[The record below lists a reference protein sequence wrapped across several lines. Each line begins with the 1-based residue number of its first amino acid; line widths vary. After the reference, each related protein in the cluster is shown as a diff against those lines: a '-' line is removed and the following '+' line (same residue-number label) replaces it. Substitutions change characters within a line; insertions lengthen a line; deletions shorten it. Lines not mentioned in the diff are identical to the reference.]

1 MRRATMPYVELAC
14 VLLLALGVVLR
25 ARAPNFRDWVRDA
38 PIVFIAA
45 WVGEDS
51 AIRVHDF
58 YRYDSAWHGFVDV
71 TPLLIPAIWVFVVLS
86 ARDIARI
93 VAPKHL
99 IAAGYVLILF
109 DAFFIEPI
117 CTYAGLW
124 KWNAPGPFNV
134 PLIGTFG
141 WMFFGGSLLF
151 CLETLTG
158 RARWLSILL
167 APLMM
172 HALLVTAW
180 WGALKWL
187 PARGTDLGLTICC
200 WVACLAIVSQLIRRK
215 RTCSVQL
222 SFILPRLGP
231 AAFFFA
237 LLTAYR
243 APFVLWCFAFAFV
256 FPWIALTSWRPAAQP
271 SVPKFSR

>member
-1 MRRATMPYVELAC
+1 MPYVELAC
-14 VLLLALGVVLR
+14 VLLLGLGVVLR

-45 WVGEDS
+45 WAGEDS

-58 YRYDSAWHGFVDV
+58 YRYNSSWHGFVDQ
-71 TPLLIPAIWVFVVLS
+71 TPLLIPVIWVFVVLS
-86 ARDIARI
+86 ARDIARG

-99 IAAGYVLILF
+99 VAAGYFLVLF
-109 DAFFIEPI
+109 DALFIEPI
-117 CTYAGLW
+117 CTWAGLW
-124 KWNAPGPFNV
+124 KWNEPGPFDV
-134 PLIGTFG
+134 PVIGTLG

-151 CLETLTG
+151 CLEKLKG
-158 RARWLSILL
+158 RARWLAVVI

-172 HALLVTAW
+172 HGLLVAAW
-180 WGALKWL
+180 WGALKWID
-187 PARGTDLGLTICC
+187 ARGTDGGFTIYC
-200 WVACLAIVSQLIRRK
+200 WVACMAIVSQLIRRK
-215 RTCSVQL
+215 RTGSVEL

-243 APFVLWCFAFAFV
+243 APFILWCFAGAFV
-256 FPWIALTSWRPAAQP
+256 FPWVALTRWRPAEQP
-271 SVPKFSR
+271 AVAPR